1 MHIEK
6 TSHEV
11 PANIIQSLGIRALLI
26 RRARINLGSIGHI
39 SRHLIIIV
47 PAGSDDLRSCKK
59 VENISIL
66 KKGTEWIY
74 FFQHWPSNNCF
85 KKGVN
90 NFHQSNKSCFL
101 PKHPFWFKLRMPSS
115 GVSSLPFK
123 PLHFDL
129 FHLFKA
135 HVIGDPGS
143 LRRCWFDGISCGL
156 PKSKKT
162 SWEKQK
168 IWVIQTNKELI
179 PSLMFCFW
187 FCNRFIMQA
196 TSSLWCCFASL
207 GLTQYGFLHEESTRP
222 I

>member
-129 FHLFKA
+129 FHLFRA

-168 IWVIQTNKELI
+168 NLSNTN
-179 PSLMFCFW
+179 
-187 FCNRFIMQA
+187 
-196 TSSLWCCFASL
+196 
-207 GLTQYGFLHEESTRP
+207 
-222 I
+222 